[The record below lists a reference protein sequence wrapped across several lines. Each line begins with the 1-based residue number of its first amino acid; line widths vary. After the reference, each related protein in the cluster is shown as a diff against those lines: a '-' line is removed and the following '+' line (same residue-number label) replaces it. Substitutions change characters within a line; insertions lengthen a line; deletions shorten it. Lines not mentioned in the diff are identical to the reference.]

1 MSTPEFNSL
10 PSHLSIDNSQPTNV
24 RWMIFV
30 LASLA
35 SYINYVHRYSWGV
48 IKPYLLEEG
57 VVTENEMGWLD
68 GLIGITYGL
77 GQFPGG
83 LAGDLLG
90 PHIVIPASA
99 VLWSIVAAAPAVVS
113 AFYGLATIR
122 LAMGL
127 TQAPCY
133 PCLGK
138 ITQSWIPRATRTA
151 QQGFISSFAGRAG
164 GACSSLIIGTLLMGW
179 LQLTWQTALLVTAS
193 SGIIFAAVFALL
205 FRNSPRQHRRVNE
218 AEAALIEEGE
228 MVVTADRP
236 IRWDWSAG
244 NIRNLAAFF
253 GASFSS
259 TFADNLFVFW
269 MPTFLVQAK
278 GFSPAQMGLFASLPL
293 FGGALGGLCGGLL
306 NDFLIRAIGNRRWAR
321 RLIAAG
327 CKVIAA
333 TLICSSLLF
342 DDGKVI
348 MGVLFLCKFF
358 SDMSQPTWWGTV
370 TDIGGPA
377 AGRVFG
383 MVNTVGAAG
392 LFAAGPIMVWVKTEY
407 DFSGLFYFVAGV
419 YLVTSTCW
427 LIVDCTRRLVVV
439 DEAVSTSTT
448 TDEA

>member
-1 MSTPEFNSL
+1 MDRPVHESPPGFDRSL
-10 PSHLSIDNSQPTNV
+10 GDLQRPTNV
-24 RWMIFV
+24 RWLIFG

-48 IKPYLLEEG
+48 IKPYLLEDG
-57 VVTENEMGWLD
+57 VVTEQQMGWLD

-90 PHIVIPASA
+90 PHAVIPVSA
-99 VLWSIVAAAPAVVS
+99 VLWSIVAAAPAVV
-113 AFYGLATIR
+113 ATFYGLATIR

-138 ITQSWIPRATRTA
+138 ITQTWIPRATRTT
-151 QQGFISSFAGRAG
+151 QQGFISSFSGRAG

-179 LQLTWQTALLVTAS
+179 VGMTWQMALVVTAS
-193 SGIIFAAVFALL
+193 TGMLFAIAFALL
-205 FRNSPRQHRRVNE
+205 FRNTPRQHSGVNA

-228 MVVTADRP
+228 VVATTDRP
-236 IRWDWSAG
+236 LRWDWSAG

-278 GFSPAQMGLFASLPL
+278 GFSPTEMGLFASLPL
-293 FGGALGGLCGGLL
+293 FGGALGGLCGGIL
-306 NDFLIRAIGNRRWAR
+306 NDWLIGAIGNRRWAR
-321 RLIAAG
+321 RLIAGG

-333 TLICSSLLF
+333 SLICASLLF

-348 MGVLFLCKFF
+348 MAILFLCKFF

-392 LFAAGPIMVWVKTEY
+392 LFVAGPIMAWVKTQY
-407 DFSGLFYFVAGV
+407 DFDGLFFFVAGV
-419 YLVTSTCW
+419 YLVTTACW
-427 LIVDCTRRLVVV
+427 LMVDCQRRLV
-439 DEAVSTSTT
+439 T
-448 TDEA
+448 

>member
-1 MSTPEFNSL
+1 MSTTEFTPV
-10 PSHLSIDNSQPTNV
+10 PSHGRNDECQPTCV
-24 RWMIFV
+24 RWVIFG

-35 SYINYVHRYSWGV
+35 SYVNYVHRYSWGV
-48 IKPYLLEEG
+48 IKPYLLEDG
-57 VVTENEMGWLD
+57 VVTEKEMGWLD

-77 GQFPGG
+77 GQYPGG

-90 PHIVIPASA
+90 PHIVIPVSA
-99 VLWSIVAAAPAVVS
+99 VLWSIVTAAPAVVS
-113 AFYGLATIR
+113 TFYGLATIR

-138 ITQSWIPRATRTA
+138 ITQNWIPRAARTT

-164 GACSSLIIGTLLMGW
+164 AASSSLIIGMLLMGW
-179 LQLTWQTALLVTAS
+179 LQMTWQAALFITAG

-205 FRNSPRQHRRVNE
+205 FRDSPRQHPGVND

-228 MVVTADRP
+228 VVVTASCP
-236 IRWDWSAG
+236 IRWDWSTG
-244 NIRNLAAFF
+244 NVRNLAAFF

-278 GFSPAQMGLFASLPL
+278 GFSPAEMGLFASLPL
-293 FGGALGGLCGGLL
+293 FGGALGGFCGGFL
-306 NDFLIRAIGNRRWAR
+306 NDFLIRTIGNRRWAR
-321 RLIAAG
+321 RMVAGG

-333 TLICSSLLF
+333 ALICSSLLF

-348 MGVLFLCKFF
+348 MGILFLCKFF

-392 LFAAGPIMVWVKTEY
+392 LFAAGPIMARVKAAY
-407 DFSGLFYFVAGV
+407 DFSGLFYFVAAV
-419 YLVTSTCW
+419 YLVTTICW
-427 LIVDCTRRLVVV
+427 LMVDCTRRLVVV
-439 DEAVSTSTT
+439 DETTSNSPTI
-448 TDEA
+448 DEA

>member
-1 MSTPEFNSL
+1 MSTSEFNPVSSL
-10 PSHLSIDNSQPTNV
+10 NTIDKNRPTNV
-24 RWMIFV
+24 RWLIFS

-48 IKPYLLEEG
+48 VKPYLLEDG
-57 VVTENEMGWLD
+57 VVTETQMGWLD
-68 GLIGITYGL
+68 GLWGITYGL

-99 VLWSIVAAAPAVVS
+99 VLWSVVTAAPAAVS

-138 ITQSWIPRATRTA
+138 ITQSWIPRANRTT

-164 GACSSLIIGTLLMGW
+164 AACSPLIIGLLLMGW
-179 LQLTWQTALLVTAS
+179 WQLTWQTALIVTAG
-193 SGIIFAAVFALL
+193 SGFIFAVMFALL
-205 FRNSPRQHRRVNE
+205 FRNSPRQHPRVND

-228 MVVTADRP
+228 IVITADRSL
-236 IRWDWSAG
+236 RWDWSAG

-278 GFSPAQMGLFASLPL
+278 GFSPAEMGLFASLPL
-293 FGGALGGLCGGLL
+293 FGGALGGLCGGFL
-306 NDFLIRAIGNRRWAR
+306 NDFLIRTIGNRRWAR
-321 RLIAAG
+321 RLVAGG
-327 CKVIAA
+327 CKVFAA
-333 TLICSSLLF
+333 ALICSSLLF
-342 DDGKVI
+342 EDGRMV
-348 MGVLFLCKFF
+348 MAVLFLCKFF

-383 MVNTVGAAG
+383 MVNTVSASAA
-392 LFAAGPIMVWVKTEY
+392 FAAGPIMAWVKIEY
-407 DFSGLFYFVAGV
+407 GFSGLFCFVAGV
-419 YLVTSTCW
+419 YLVTTVCW
-427 LIVDCTRRLVVV
+427 LMVDCTRRLVIV
-439 DEAVSTSTT
+439 DETPSTSTT
-448 TDEA
+448 VV

>member
-1 MSTPEFNSL
+1 MDRPVHESPPGFDRSPVDL
-10 PSHLSIDNSQPTNV
+10 QRPTNV
-24 RWMIFV
+24 RWLIFG

-48 IKPYLLEEG
+48 IKPYLLEDG
-57 VVTENEMGWLD
+57 VVTEQQMGWLD

-90 PHIVIPASA
+90 PHAVIPVSA
-99 VLWSIVAAAPAVVS
+99 VLWSIVAAAPAVV
-113 AFYGLATIR
+113 ATFYGLATIR

-138 ITQSWIPRATRTA
+138 ITQTWIPRATRTT
-151 QQGFISSFAGRAG
+151 QQGFISSFSGRAG

-179 LQLTWQTALLVTAS
+179 VGMTWQMALVVTAS
-193 SGIIFAAVFALL
+193 TGVLFAIAFALL
-205 FRNSPRQHRRVNE
+205 FRNTPRQHSGVNA

-228 MVVTADRP
+228 VVATTGRP
-236 IRWDWSAG
+236 LRWDWSAG

-278 GFSPAQMGLFASLPL
+278 GFSPTEMGLFASLPL
-293 FGGALGGLCGGLL
+293 FGGALGGLCGGIL
-306 NDFLIRAIGNRRWAR
+306 NDWLIGAIGNRRWAR
-321 RLIAAG
+321 RLIAGG

-333 TLICSSLLF
+333 SLICASLLF

-348 MGVLFLCKFF
+348 MAILFLCKFF

-392 LFAAGPIMVWVKTEY
+392 LFVAGPIMAWVKTQY
-407 DFSGLFYFVAGV
+407 DFDGLFFFVAGV
-419 YLVTSTCW
+419 YLVTTACW
-427 LIVDCTRRLVVV
+427 LMVDCQRRLV
-439 DEAVSTSTT
+439 T
-448 TDEA
+448 

>member
-1 MSTPEFNSL
+1 MDRPVHESPPGFDRSPVDL
-10 PSHLSIDNSQPTNV
+10 QRPTNV
-24 RWMIFV
+24 RWLIFG

-48 IKPYLLEEG
+48 IKPYLLEDG
-57 VVTENEMGWLD
+57 VVTEQQMGWLD

-90 PHIVIPASA
+90 PHAVIPVSA
-99 VLWSIVAAAPAVVS
+99 VLWSIVAAAPAVV
-113 AFYGLATIR
+113 ATFYGLATIR

-138 ITQSWIPRATRTA
+138 ITQTWIPRATRTT
-151 QQGFISSFAGRAG
+151 QQGFISSFSGRAG

-179 LQLTWQTALLVTAS
+179 VGMTWQMALVVTAS
-193 SGIIFAAVFALL
+193 TGVLFAIAFALL
-205 FRNSPRQHRRVNE
+205 FRNTPRQHSGVNA

-228 MVVTADRP
+228 VVATTGRP
-236 IRWDWSAG
+236 LRWDWSAG

-259 TFADNLFVFW
+259 TIADNLFVFW

-278 GFSPAQMGLFASLPL
+278 GFSPTEMGLFASLPR
-293 FGGALGGLCGGLL
+293 FGGALGGLWGGIL
-306 NDFLIRAIGNRRWAR
+306 NDWLIGAIGNRRWAR
-321 RLIAAG
+321 RLIAGG

-333 TLICSSLLF
+333 SLICASLLF

-348 MGVLFLCKFF
+348 MAILFLCKFF

-392 LFAAGPIMVWVKTEY
+392 LFVAGPIMAWVKTQY
-407 DFSGLFYFVAGV
+407 DFDGLFFFVAGV
-419 YLVTSTCW
+419 YLVTTACW
-427 LIVDCTRRLVVV
+427 LMVDCQRRLV
-439 DEAVSTSTT
+439 T
-448 TDEA
+448 